1 MELFNSFFPYE
12 IVPPAL
18 KSQVGHMLWLG
29 DSVSSPSGPPLGG
42 GTWWISERCSFHLLT
57 GEIAW
62 GRWRV
67 PDKRDPPPC
76 LTLINI
82 QLCPLNPS
90 TVVLRQGGP
99 FIHPLIYLFILNHGG
114 WCGGRRRWAAGD
126 YDVVEAVQMDRDAF
140 YWSLMYTTICF
151 FWRMRKQIRWSFRFM
166 TGCGG
171 GSRTTNGTAWRPYRR
186 NSFFRK

>member
-1 MELFNSFFPYE
+1 MNWGKYVSKYIKKRIWWSYLIYSSLWNCASGSE
-12 IVPPAL
+12 I
-18 KSQVGHMLWLG
+18 
-29 DSVSSPSGPPLGG
+29 PSRSHVVTRGQRLLSIRAPLGG

-90 TVVLRQGGP
+90 RWGCDKAAHL
-99 FIHPLIYLFILNHGG
+99 FSHLFIYFKS
-114 WCGGRRRWAAGD
+114 RRMMPPGAGD
-126 YDVVEAVQMDRDAF
+126 YDVAEAVQMDGDALTEVWCIQYF
-140 YWSLMYTTICF
+140 LI
-151 FWRMRKQIRWSFRFM
+151 
-166 TGCGG
+166 
-171 GSRTTNGTAWRPYRR
+171 NA
-186 NSFFRK
+186 